1 MPAVKKQSPLQ
12 GVSKYHAKKTEV
24 QGVIFDSKKEA
35 TRYQELLLLERAGQI
50 VELELQPRF
59 DLVVNNQKIGFYKGD
74 FRYKDVETGNSI
86 IEDVKGMKTPVYNL
100 KRKLVKALY
109 GIDIVEV

>member
-1 MPAVKKQSPLQ
+1 M
-12 GVSKYHAKKTEV
+12 SKYYNKRTEV
-24 QGVIFDSKKEA
+24 HGTSFDSKKEA
-35 TRYQELLLLERAGQI
+35 ARYQELLLLERAHKI
-50 VELELQPRF
+50 VDLELQPRF
-59 DLVVNNQKIGFYKGD
+59 DLVVNDCKIGFYKAD
-74 FRYKDVETGNSI
+74 FRYTDIKTGSSV

>member
-1 MPAVKKQSPLQ
+1 MRTKAKSPLQ
-12 GVSKYHAKKTEV
+12 GESKYHAQKTEV
-24 QGVIFDSKKEA
+24 HGICFDSKKEA
-35 TRYQELLLLERAGQI
+35 TRYQELLILERAGQI
-50 VELELQPRF
+50 VELELQPRL

-74 FRYKDVETGNSI
+74 FRYKDASTGNSVL
-86 IEDVKGMKTPVYNL
+86 EDVKGMKTPVYNL

>member
-1 MPAVKKQSPLQ
+1 MPTRANSPLQ
-12 GVSKYHAKKTEV
+12 GESKYHAKKTEV
-24 QGVIFDSKKEA
+24 HGISFDSKKEA
-35 TRYQELLLLERAGQI
+35 ARYQELLFLERAGHI
-50 VELELQPRF
+50 VDLELQPRF

-74 FRYKDVETGNSI
+74 FRYKDVSTGNSV

-109 GIDIVEV
+109 GIDITEV